1 MSPTLGQLAGETL
14 WISWR
19 SDMTRSRERIS
30 GEQET
35 QIGTWNFPLSRISQL
50 VRGARTIQSSCLL
63 LVEDSVHLPW

>member
-14 WISWR
+14 
-19 SDMTRSRERIS
+19 RERIS

-35 QIGTWNFPLSRISQL
+35 QIGTRNFPLSRISQL

-63 LVEDSVHLPW
+63 PVEDSVHLPW